1 LSLANL
7 STRLSVAQRS
17 PKIGSLPW
25 EDEAPEESR
34 FRRVQQVSPRTGR
47 NLPGMP
53 IDMDPDEDEEIAPRR
68 RRYDPPSQPWYRPA
82 GKLGRVLLAGGI
94 VLVLGAGATGVI
106 AIKNLLERDGR
117 FRIAGTANIQATSV
131 SQVSRADILP
141 IFGEDIGKNIFFI
154 HLSERRKQLEQIP
167 WIEKATVMRILPDQI
182 RVSVVERKPIAFV
195 REGQQ
200 IELVDADG
208 VVLTMSPE
216 AMTQRHYSFP
226 VVTGIDPRDPEAS
239 RKTRMAVYRRLIDEL
254 DSTGQHLSR
263 QISEIDLTDPEDAR
277 VLMEDDPTLLHFG
290 DEQFLARYQR
300 YKAHIAEWR
309 QQYPQLSAIDL
320 RYDSQVVLK
329 MAPGASAATT
339 AVSTADGKPLADVAA
354 TAASADAGK
363 PSPATPDESAAKAI
377 RPDHK
382 TTTEH
387 QARPQ
392 HKAPPHHAT
401 KPKAKSAAER
411 EKERREAARKAALL
425 RKQRMSSINA
435 NRQGQ

>member
-1 LSLANL
+1 
-7 STRLSVAQRS
+7 
-17 PKIGSLPW
+17 
-25 EDEAPEESR
+25 
-34 FRRVQQVSPRTGR
+34 
-47 NLPGMP
+47 MP
-53 IDMDPDEDEEIAPRR
+53 VDMDPDEDEELAPRR
-68 RRYDPPSQPWYRPA
+68 RRYDPPRAPWYRPA
-82 GKLGRVLLAGGI
+82 GKLGRVLLASGV
-94 VLVLGAGATGVI
+94 VLVLGAATVGVI
-106 AIKNLLERDGR
+106 AVKNLLERDGR
-117 FRIAGTANIQATSV
+117 FRISGTANIQAIGLSHV
-131 SQVSRADILP
+131 ARADILP

-200 IELVDADG
+200 IELVDGDG
-208 VVLTMSPE
+208 VLLTMSPK
-216 AMTQRHYSFP
+216 AMTQHHYSFP
-226 VVTGIDPRDPEAS
+226 VVTGIDPRDAAAS
-239 RKTRMAVYRRLIDEL
+239 RKARMAVYRRLIDEL
-254 DSTGQHLSR
+254 DSNGQHLSR

-290 DEQFLARYQR
+290 DQQFLARYQR

-329 MAPGASAATT
+329 MAPGSSAGTT
-339 AVSTADGKPLADVAA
+339 AVSTGDGKPV
-354 TAASADAGK
+354 ASAAADAAAGK
-363 PSPATPDESAAKAI
+363 PSAATPAEAAPKPIRPEHKASPEHKTSPEHKA
-377 RPDHK
+377 RPDHD
-382 TTTEH
+382 T
-387 QARPQ
+387 RPQ
-392 HKAPPHHAT
+392 HKAQPHHAV

-425 RKQRMSSINA
+425 RRQRTSSINA